1 MNMYDEML
9 SKYAQFLGYDG
20 KIKADEKYLL
30 SERGKL
36 EKIIMLED
44 TLSNIKFNSY
54 NCNYGKTLLA
64 CYNEGSAHKIEGET
78 VKGQDVNWII
88 FNNLYNLSVPCICF
102 MIDANNNTYKEVTI
116 EEAIK
121 YIAKTE

>member
-9 SKYAQFLGYDG
+9 NKYAQFLGYDG
-20 KIKADEKYLL
+20 KIKADEKYLRD
-30 SERGKL
+30 EIGKL

-44 TLSNIKFNSY
+44 TLSNIKFDSY
-54 NCNYGKTLLA
+54 NCNYRKAFLA

-116 EEAIK
+116 GEAIK
-121 YIAKTE
+121 YIAETK

>member
-9 SKYAQFLGYDG
+9 SKYAQFLGYNG
-20 KIKADEKYLL
+20 KIKADEKYLRD
-30 SERGKL
+30 EIDKL

-44 TLSNIKFNSY
+44 TLSNIKFDSY

-78 VKGQDVNWII
+78 VKGQDVNRII

-116 EEAIK
+116 GEAIK
-121 YIAKTE
+121 YIAETK